1 MSKYAQI
8 QAQRQN
14 IVVPAPPPQ
23 TFLPSVAIPES
34 VVAVPVPTQ
43 PVSITPDL
51 LDAVKQKLKQDKLD
65 EQKKKKRD
73 YQREYMRKYKKDVVN
88 GEQDK
93 AKKRVGRCL
102 SKINTDILKPILKEY
117 LEKI

>member
-8 QAQRQN
+8 QAQREN
-14 IVVPAPPPQ
+14 TIIPSPPPQ
-23 TFLPSVAIPES
+23 TFLPSSAIPES
-34 VVAVPVPTQ
+34 VVAVSFSSQ

-51 LDAVKQKLKQDKLD
+51 LDAVKLKLKQDKME

-73 YQREYMRKYKKDVVN
+73 YQREYMRKYKKDAEN

-102 SKINTDILKPILKEY
+102 SKINVDLLKPILKEY